1 MSTTENTRTEP
12 DMATIW
18 KIATPRTSRRGLGG
32 AITGSALDR
41 ADGFIHSSN
50 GPMVKKVARMFF
62 ADVGDAMPSR
72 CAQPSGTGPSGG
84 PRKSPRGEP
93 PDDGSVLI
101 HYLPDGCSHVFSAEP
116 IPVSFVS
123 ERHPMPLV
131 DGAHVFPRRSD
142 RKPRARR

>member
-1 MSTTENTRTEP
+1 MSTTENTPTEP

-18 KIATPRTSRRGLGG
+18 KIATPEDIAAWDSAGRILRSIASPTSAKNIL
-32 AITGSALDR
+32 AT
-41 ADGFIHSSN
+41 
-50 GPMVKKVARMFF
+50 FF
-62 ADVGDAMPSR
+62 TTEEPAG
-72 CAQPSGTGPSGG
+72 
-84 PRKSPRGEP
+84 RKP

-131 DGAHVFPRRSD
+131 DGAHVFPETL
-142 RKPRARR
+142 

>member
-1 MSTTENTRTEP
+1 MSTTENTPTEP

-18 KIATPRTSRRGLGG
+18 KIATPEDIAAWTRGSHHGFGPGQGG
-32 AITGSALDR
+32 RFHPLEQRPHGEESGED
-41 ADGFIHSSN
+41 
-50 GPMVKKVARMFF
+50 VF
-62 ADVGDAMPSR
+62 ADVGDAMLLKMRPAEWDR
-72 CAQPSGTGPSGG
+72 TVRWTTEEPAG
-84 PRKSPRGEP
+84 RKP

-131 DGAHVFPRRSD
+131 DGAHVFPETL
-142 RKPRARR
+142 

>member
-1 MSTTENTRTEP
+1 MSTTENTPTEP

-18 KIATPRTSRRGLGG
+18 KIATPEDIAAWDSAG

-50 GPMVKKVARMFF
+50 GPNVKKVARMFF
-62 ADVGDAMPSR
+62 ADVGDAMLLKMCPAEWDR
-72 CAQPSGTGPSGG
+72 TVRWTTEEPAG
-84 PRKSPRGEP
+84 RKP

-131 DGAHVFPRRSD
+131 DGAHVFPETL
-142 RKPRARR
+142 